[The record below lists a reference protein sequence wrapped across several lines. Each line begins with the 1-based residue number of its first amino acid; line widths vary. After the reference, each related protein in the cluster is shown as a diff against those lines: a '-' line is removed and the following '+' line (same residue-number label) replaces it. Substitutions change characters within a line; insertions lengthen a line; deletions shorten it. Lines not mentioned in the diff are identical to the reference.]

1 MTTSIKRQQLLETLA
16 GVFQEPAGSLD
27 ESRTRDS
34 IATWDS
40 MATLMLIAE
49 LDERLHLTVEEEELK
64 KLTSIGDIFSLLRQK
79 QVAIE
84 DG

>member
-1 MTTSIKRQQLLETLA
+1 MTTSIKRQQLLQALST
-16 GVFQEPAGSLD
+16 VFQESPESLV

-34 IATWDS
+34 IGTWDS

-64 KLTSIGDIFSLLRQK
+64 KLTSIGDIFALLRQK
-79 QVAIE
+79 QITID

>member
-1 MTTSIKRQQLLETLA
+1 MTNSIKRQQLLQTLA
-16 GVFQEPAGSLD
+16 GVFQETPESLV

-34 IATWDS
+34 IGAWDS

-49 LDERLHLTVEEEELK
+49 LDERLHVTLEEEELK
-64 KLTSIGDIFSLLRQK
+64 KLTSIGDIFALLREK
-79 QVAIE
+79 QVTIE

>member
-1 MTTSIKRQQLLETLA
+1 MTTSIKRQQLLQALATVFQVPADTLA
-16 GVFQEPAGSLD
+16 

-34 IATWDS
+34 IEAWDS
-40 MATLMLIAE
+40 MGTLMLIAE

-64 KLTSIGDIFSLLRQK
+64 KLTSIGDIFALLRQK
-79 QVAIE
+79 QITIE

>member
-1 MTTSIKRQQLLETLA
+1 MTTSIKRQQLLQALST
-16 GVFQEPAGSLD
+16 VFQESPESLV

-34 IATWDS
+34 IGTWDS

-64 KLTSIGDIFSLLRQK
+64 KLTSIGDIFALLHQK
-79 QVAIE
+79 QITIE